1 MAKNA
6 LLPIGEVKL
15 VETKGSKDCLD
26 GTRIKAVIDGDNP
39 RNIASIPWAVPLL
52 PKVFQSIPKVG
63 EAVIIITAQMGDK
76 DSQRFY
82 IGPIIPQPQYF
93 EKSPKKNATSM
104 LQTAETTPLAAISN
118 FAVTDGS
125 FPSNEDIAVI
135 GRGGEDIVLK
145 YNSSTSDSEVDIRAG
160 IRQRATSSSDDA
172 IRDKLVVFNTETPTY
187 IQLKNKNGIAP
198 KYDASSLVNIVGEKV
213 NIMSTQDSDVSASIT
228 DNKELVKSSEADNI
242 MDKLHQVPKGDTLI
256 EFLEVLRQAVLLHV
270 HPWLGMEQCGDH
282 GGYINKLKDYDLQSL
297 LSDHVRIS

>member
-63 EAVIIITAQMGDK
+63 EAVIVITAQMGDK

-118 FAVTDGS
+118 FAVTEGS
-125 FPSNEDIAVI
+125 FPSNDDIAVI

-187 IQLKNKNGIAP
+187 IQLKNKSGIAP
-198 KYDASSLVNIVGEKV
+198 QHDASSLVNIVGEKV

-228 DNKELVKSSEADNI
+228 DNKELIKSSEADNI

>member
-118 FAVTDGS
+118 FAVTEGS
-125 FPSNEDIAVI
+125 FPSNDDIAVI

-187 IQLKNKNGIAP
+187 IQIKNKNGIAP
-198 KYDASSLVNIVGEKV
+198 KHDASSLVNIVGEKV

-256 EFLEVLRQAVLLHV
+256 
-270 HPWLGMEQCGDH
+270 
-282 GGYINKLKDYDLQSL
+282 
-297 LSDHVRIS
+297 

>member
-26 GTRIKAVIDGDNP
+26 GTRIKAVIEGDNP

-118 FAVTDGS
+118 FAVTEGS

-172 IRDKLVVFNTETPTY
+172 IRDKLVVFNTKTPTY

-198 KYDASSLVNIVGEKV
+198 KHDASSLVNIVGEKV

>member
-26 GTRIKAVIDGDNP
+26 GARIKAVIDGDNP
-39 RNIASIPWAVPLL
+39 RNITSVPWAVPLL

-118 FAVTDGS
+118 FAVTEGS
-125 FPSNEDIAVI
+125 FPSNDDIAVI

-198 KYDASSLVNIVGEKV
+198 KHDASSLVNIVGEKV

-228 DNKELVKSSEADNI
+228 DNKELIKSSEADNI

>member
-160 IRQRATSSSDDA
+160 IRQRATSSSDAA

-187 IQLKNKNGIAP
+187 IQLKNKKGIAP
-198 KYDASSLVNIVGEKV
+198 KHDASSLVNIVGEKV

-228 DNKELVKSSEADNI
+228 DNKELVKSNEADNI

>member
-39 RNIASIPWAVPLL
+39 RNIASIPWAAPLL

-118 FAVTDGS
+118 FAVTEGS

-198 KYDASSLVNIVGEKV
+198 KHDASSLVNIVGEKV